1 MNNEVTM
8 WEGHPVNGDTGELD
22 IIVENPGIVALDKQ
36 DLIQV
41 LEEEGE
47 AYIVSGVGAKLGDAF
62 TAAVEAMPCPKGAV
76 RDVVVSLQ
84 YGDKDFSISEL
95 TTLNTYF
102 KSLCED
108 VNIIWGSTRND
119 DLSGTVKVVMLVN
132 VRR

>member
-8 WEGHPVNGDTGELD
+8 WEGQPVNGDTGELD
-22 IIVENPGIVALDKQ
+22 IIVANPGIVALDKQ

-84 YGDKDFSISEL
+84 YGDKQFSMSEL
-95 TTLNTYF
+95 ATLNTY
-102 KSLCED
+102 LETLGED
-108 VNIIWGSTRND
+108 VNVIWGSTRND

>member
-22 IIVENPGIVALDKQ
+22 IIVANPGIVALDKQ

-62 TAAVEAMPCPKGAV
+62 TAAVEAMPCPKEAV

-84 YGDKDFSISEL
+84 YGDKDFSMSEL

-102 KSLCED
+102 ESLGED

-119 DLSGTVKVVMLVN
+119 NLSGTVKVVMLVN